1 MSSLECPPGYV
12 LAQAPLESDYET
24 CSCNS
29 NNDLI
34 LQCEG
39 RNILIEVSPNYLQIF
54 SIFIQLIFKKV
65 VATNISVMCVPIR
78 YLPFVEL

>member
-39 RNILIEVSPNYLQIF
+39 RNILIEVSTNYLQILYVF
-54 SIFIQLIFKKV
+54 TTDFQKV
-65 VATNISVMCVPIR
+65 VATNISSYICMYVYP
-78 YLPFVEL
+78 